1 MKYKRARTAKRIAMG
16 AIGALMAMSGAMS
29 WADDS
34 AATPPLALRK
44 IMQDMDKNMHIMADA
59 ISQKDWPL
67 VARIALLIANHRQP
81 PFIEKMRIMGFVGTN
96 ISKYKAYD
104 GSIAEHA
111 QAVGKAAK
119 SNDVQGA
126 EQMYRTLQASCD
138 NCHSE
143 FQKSFVAHFYNSN
156 DVPTRPTVGAKGA
169 VP

>member
-1 MKYKRARTAKRIAMG
+1 MG
-16 AIGALMAMSGAMS
+16 AIGTLMAMIGAMT

-34 AATPPLALRK
+34 TDTPPLALRK

-67 VARIALLIANHRQP
+67 VARIAPLIADHRQP
-81 PFIEKMRIMGFVGTN
+81 PFIEKMRIMGFVGTH
-96 ISKYKAYD
+96 IGKYKAYD
-104 GSIAEHA
+104 GSIYEHA

-119 SNDVQGA
+119 SNDGHGA
-126 EQMYRTLQASCD
+126 MLMFRKLQESCD
-138 NCHSE
+138 NCHNE

-156 DVPTRPTVGAKGA
+156 DASARPTVGAKGA